1 MLVGA
6 WENCALPLAAQ
17 VNVHTPL
24 ISTPGRPT
32 LIAAIK
38 MKMFII
44 YGPFAKNFMWT
55 WMLFYYMH
63 SLSWKFFFFSF
74 TIFLCLFVFLFPKI
88 IFSDSEG
95 GTCKLNSTMVVF
107 KHINCL
113 GKVSTAHSHS
123 ALLVIFHDSVY
134 FFIIF
139 LILFSKL
146 KSIIFIFCLY
156 I

>member
-1 MLVGA
+1 MALLQKILCEPGCSFTICILYP
-6 WENCALPLAAQ
+6 EN
-17 VNVHTPL
+17 
-24 ISTPGRPT
+24 G
-32 LIAAIK
+32 
-38 MKMFII
+38 
-44 YGPFAKNFMWT
+44 
-55 WMLFYYMH
+55 
-63 SLSWKFFFFSF
+63 FFFFSF